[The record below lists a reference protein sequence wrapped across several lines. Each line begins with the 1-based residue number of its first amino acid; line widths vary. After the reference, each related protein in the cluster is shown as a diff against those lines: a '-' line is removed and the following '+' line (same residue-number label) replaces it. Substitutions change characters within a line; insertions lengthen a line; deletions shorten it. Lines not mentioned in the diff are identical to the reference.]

1 MLVLDEADELL
12 QNDTFRIQVQNIRDG
27 LTHHRLQTLCLSATY
42 PNSLKDFVLKVA
54 VTQKTNNFWSPKFR
68 TFCDHSE
75 KFVRSDPLII
85 KSQNVQLD
93 GIGQSSKTNHF
104 EQENVAP
111 YCYNTFFLKIKIWIL
126 DLVSV
131 FVAG

>member
-42 PNSLKDFVLKVA
+42 PNSLKDFVLK
-54 VTQKTNNFWSPKFR
+54 
-68 TFCDHSE
+68 
-75 KFVRSDPLII
+75 FVRPDPLII

-93 GIGQSSKTNHF
+93 GIGQCSKIYRVVQGNA
-104 EQENVAP
+104 AP
-111 YCYNTFFLKIKIWIL
+111 
-126 DLVSV
+126 
-131 FVAG
+131 